1 MRKEHPILFSTPM
14 VQAILEGKKSI
25 TRRIIKIPEMS
36 PLIDDWQIQTVS
48 EGMGG
53 VPGDDDDFEIVN
65 GNAWIADLKCRYGKK
80 DDILWVREKWGY
92 LQNDPSNG
100 LKFRTEIDETAAGLY
115 KWRPS
120 IHMPKEAARI
130 WLEVLSIKVE
140 RLHDIS
146 DADIISEGVRVPVS
160 EEGGVLFKLGE
171 ENSAWRFMPEQWQID
186 RHVENRGKEKY
197 TPTEHD
203 LLFAHWAELW
213 CEINGRESW
222 DANPWLWVIEFKV
235 LSTTG
240 KPLFKKLADVE
251 TV

>member
-14 VQAILEGKKSI
+14 VQAILEGKKAK
-25 TRRIIKIPEMS
+25 TRRIIKHQPIIDQDSGFVFDGKHRKQYDIHNWQERF
-36 PLIDDWQIQTVS
+36 IDDFAKW
-48 EGMGG
+48 M
-53 VPGDDDDFEIVN
+53 PDD
-65 GNAWIADLKCRYGKK
+65 W
-80 DDILWVREKWGY
+80 LWVRETYSWDYKEY
-92 LQNDPSNG
+92 PE
-100 LKFRTEIDETAAGLY
+100 RTEKFYYY
-115 KWRPS
+115 KANTSDNFLASGEKWKPS
-120 IHMPKEAARI
+120 IFMPRVAARI
-130 WLEVLSIKVE
+130 FLEVTNVKVE

-160 EEGGVLFKLGE
+160 EEGGVFFKLGV
-171 ENSAWRFMPEQWQID
+171 ENSAYRFMPEQWQID
-186 RHVENRGKEKY
+186 RHVENRGKEIY

>member
-14 VQAILEGKKSI
+14 VQAIPEGKKTK
-25 TRRIIKIPEMS
+25 TRRIVKPQPIIDQDSGFVFDGKHRKQYDIHNWQERF
-36 PLIDDWQIQTVS
+36 IDDFAKWMP
-48 EGMGG
+48 E
-53 VPGDDDDFEIVN
+53 D
-65 GNAWIADLKCRYGKK
+65 W
-80 DDILWVREKWGY
+80 LWVRETWSENPLFDDTFMKDTPY
-92 LQNDPSNG
+92 
-100 LKFRTEIDETAAGLY
+100 LY
-115 KWRPS
+115 KATDTPMEPHKWKPS
-120 IHMPKEAARI
+120 IFMPRKAARI
-130 WLEVLSIKVE
+130 FLEVTNIKIE

-160 EEGGVLFKLGE
+160 EEGGVFFKLGV

-251 TV
+251 AV